1 MTRKPYPGPPIA
13 RHFRLDEIDGTERSP
28 LATLQQHI
36 DNLSAVAKY
45 ALAAL
50 LIAGISF
57 VDALS
62 GPEIDLSLL
71 YFMPVALLA
80 WHANWSA
87 AQLAALACGAAWLIA
102 DNFADAAYS
111 ATLIQYW
118 NAAVR
123 TAGFLIVGFVLA
135 QLRGAARE
143 EHRLARTDPL
153 TGVANSRLFIEFA
166 TLECARQHRYYH
178 PLSLAFLDC
187 DNFKRVNDLYGHA
200 AGDDLLRKIAL
211 TITRSL
217 REVDIVARLGGDEFA
232 ILLPESDQKAAA
244 TVLRKLRNGLKTVG
258 EQYNVTFS
266 IGLVTYLRGADS
278 VDQMLNAAD
287 KAMYEAKRAGKNTAR
302 HKVFG
307 YDDTY
312 GGEQGVLPGL

>member
-1 MTRKPYPGPPIA
+1 LNRKPYPGPPIA
-13 RHFRLDEIDGTERSP
+13 RHFKMEAVDESERS
-28 LATLQQHI
+28 LFSDLLRRI
-36 DNLSAVAKY
+36 DHLSAIAKY

-50 LIAGISF
+50 LIAMIG
-57 VDALS
+57 ALDVVT
-62 GPEIDLSLL
+62 GPEIASSIL
-71 YFMPVALLA
+71 YFLPVALLA
-80 WHANWSA
+80 WHTHWPATRVA
-87 AQLAALACGAAWLIA
+87 VLACGITWFVA
-102 DNFADAAYS
+102 DQISGAVYS
-111 ATLIQYW
+111 VPVIQWW
-118 NAAVR
+118 NAAVH
-123 TAGFLIVGFVLA
+123 TASFLLVGWLLSE
-135 QLRGAARE
+135 LRSAARE
-143 EHRLARTDPL
+143 EHRLARTDTL
-153 TGVANSRLFIEFA
+153 TGVANSRMFIEFA
-166 TLECARQHRYYH
+166 TLECARQHRYFH

-200 AGDDLLRKIAL
+200 AGDELLRKIAL

-232 ILLPESDQKAAA
+232 ILLPESDQKAAS

-307 YDDTY
+307 YNDY
-312 GGEQGVLPGL
+312 NGEQGVLPGI